1 MDTTIACRKSA
12 MMYTKIVCI
21 LVVCLMGNIE
31 VQAAEEIRIFQVSKQ
46 TIDTSSKHF
55 VIVITSYNNK
65 QWYLNNITSACNQ
78 VHDNFEI
85 IFTDDC
91 SDDDTGNL
99 VESFLEHNPPPCN
112 VTLIK
117 NRTRRGAF
125 QNIYSSIARCK
136 PEDIIVSLD
145 GDDCLAHNHVL
156 SKLNTVYANK
166 NVWMTHGQFLLCPG
180 NTVCDW
186 AQKMPADVIKNN
198 RYRSHPNI
206 PTHLR
211 TFYVW
216 LFRKIKLED
225 LLHEGSF
232 YPVTWDMAFMLP
244 MIEMTGGK
252 HAFIDEILYLY
263 NTGNPIN
270 DFKTSRALQSSLE
283 LKVRAKK
290 AYQPL
295 QSAYKTHAH
304 SDTKAVTILIT
315 SKDNPTALKLFIDSA
330 QKFLQPLTKMHIVW
344 HATSP
349 DLAKEY
355 RSLALLHPENN
366 FVEHGSID
374 FYQQLFYYLRT
385 NKGNLL
391 ISNAY
396 LPFTQ
401 PIDLEECIQAL
412 HDTQAFGFYFV
423 HQETSCEF
431 KQISFDERIQAWQFF
446 YTPEQWRQKNP
457 CIAALYQSSR
467 ALDMLIDYE
476 QLHQKA
482 LYPFAAH
489 EKIGLFL
496 KS

>member
-1 MDTTIACRKSA
+1 MFF
-12 MMYTKIVCI
+12 I
-21 LVVCLMGNIE
+21 LFRENMSILTLFLCCATMLNASISFD
-31 VQAAEEIRIFQVSKQ
+31 QRIFPGSYLETNNTQ
-46 TIDTSSKHF
+46 SKHF

-78 VHDNFEI
+78 EYDNFEI

-91 SDDDTGNL
+91 SDDHTGNL

-117 NRTRRGAF
+117 NHTRRGAF

-156 SKLNTVYANK
+156 SKLNSVYANN
-166 NVWMTHGQFLLCPG
+166 NVWMTHGQFLMCPG

-186 AQKMPADVIKNN
+186 AQKMPANVVKNN
-198 RYRSHPNI
+198 SYRSHPNI

-295 QSAYKTHAH
+295 KSAHKKHAR
-304 SDTKAVTILIT
+304 SDTNIVTILIT
-315 SKDNPTALKLFIDSA
+315 SEDNPIALELFIESV
-330 QKFLQPLTKMHIVW
+330 QKFVKPLTKMHIVW
-344 HATSP
+344 RATSP
-349 DLAKEY
+349 GLAEKY
-355 RSLALLHPENN
+355 RSLALLYPENN
-366 FVEHGSID
+366 FLEQGTTN

-385 NKGNLL
+385 KKGSLL
-391 ISNAY
+391 ISNAN
-396 LPFTQ
+396 LLFTQ
-401 PIDLEECIQAL
+401 PIDLEECIRAL
-412 HDTQAFGFYFV
+412 QDTQAFGFYFIK
-423 HQETSCEF
+423 HEKNYEF
-431 KQISFDERIQAWQFF
+431 KQISFDDHIKAWQFL
-446 YTPEQWRQKNP
+446 YTPEQWKQENP
-457 CIAALYQSSR
+457 CVAALYQGNI
-467 ALDMLIDYE
+467 ALDMLLDYQ

-482 LYPFAAH
+482 LYPFAAR
-489 EKIGLFL
+489 EKIGLL
-496 KS
+496 KEG